1 MIMAAGD
8 VMGRNQ
14 RGMTL
19 IEVMIVTA
27 IVAILAAIAYPA
39 YQDSVRKARRS
50 DAKSALMT
58 NAHALERCYTQ
69 FMAYNNGGCGSAG
82 AISGGNH
89 LDSGEGYYQV
99 TATTLNATAYV
110 IQAQAPAG
118 SAQADDTTCSTMTLT
133 SQGVRAPAACW

>member
-1 MIMAAGD
+1 MMATGAG
-8 VMGRNQ
+8 MARIQ

-19 IEVMIVTA
+19 VEVLIVMA

-39 YQDSVRKARRS
+39 YQDSVRKARRG
-50 DAKSALMT
+50 DARSALMT

-69 FMAYNNGGCGSAG
+69 FMGYDDGSCGTASA
-82 AISGGNH
+82 ITGGNH
-89 LDSGEGYYQV
+89 LDSGEGFYQV

-110 IQAQAPAG
+110 LQAQAPAG
-118 SAQADDTTCSTMTLT
+118 SAQASDTTCSTMTLT